1 MSTKGSNGNGFSKE
15 QIVNYSLF
23 TPREK
28 DILNVILQDAKNY
41 TLEEAK
47 QSMGLFKNKEVMN

>member
-15 QIVNYSLF
+15 QIVNSSLF

-28 DILNVILQDAKNY
+28 DILNVILQDGKNY

>member
-15 QIVNYSLF
+15 QIVNSPLF

-28 DILNVILQDAKNY
+28 DILNVILQDGKNY